1 MMQEAPVKEV
11 VRALL
16 ALPPERVAEVHDFIL
31 FLQSRYGQS
40 VDTSDSWT
48 EADVRDLIAASFRY
62 AAEPSPDSPADAA
75 G

>member
-48 EADVRDLIAASFRY
+48 EADVRDLIAASLAH
-62 AAEPSPDSPADAA
+62 AAESMPYSPDDSA